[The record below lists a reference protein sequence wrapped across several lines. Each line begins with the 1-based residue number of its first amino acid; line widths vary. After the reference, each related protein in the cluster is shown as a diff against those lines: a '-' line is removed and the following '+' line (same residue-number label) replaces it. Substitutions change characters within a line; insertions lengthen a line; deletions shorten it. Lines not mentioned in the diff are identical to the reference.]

1 MDFTPGNKDY
11 VAAVAAEAIERLEAI
26 ANAASLELGGQVGFS
41 GDTLVYPNA
50 TNASISIAL
59 LERSQQ
65 AVREC
70 NEHLMREPAIARV
83 EVLDA
88 QQNQRVIYICRTMP
102 PRGMQH
108 LASYRSPLGRLAS
121 LPIGESITLPNA
133 DSCEVV
139 GKSTLHPAKEQK
151 AWDSKRTVIKTKDI
165 GPITVSSLREFLT
178 SLSEVQTAED
188 VLDQIQAQ
196 ERLSES
202 LKSGLR
208 RSVITKMGLRDQPI
222 LNSIQDEIFRLPIDT
237 RLVLLG
243 PPGTGKTT
251 TLIRRLGQKL
261 DEAYLTEDER
271 SIIEA
276 ANPASRLAHDESWLM
291 FTPTKLLRLYLKEA
305 FAREQVPASDARIK
319 TWDDFRWQ
327 VSKNVFGI
335 LRSAT
340 GSGFFV
346 LRDEVA
352 YLAEET
358 ESNAIGWF
366 EDYFEWQREEF
377 RRELGEA
384 ASALATSHMDGART
398 LAARLTTALNTS
410 GWNALTGEAK
420 EAQSLVGGIRGSAE
434 TRIDDELRGQL
445 QRNPR
450 FIDDLGQF
458 LDSLGQEAQT
468 DAYEDEAGEGEDEDE
483 REVAHTPKAKAINL
497 YKAALRARAKALAS
511 KRSPDKSSQI
521 AKLIAWI
528 DERSLP
534 ALDLT
539 QIGQQLLT
547 QANARPFTNPVQR
560 YVNGFHRRYRKFRKL
575 RQAKGRWYT
584 TQPKEGRDIHA
595 LELDLILLAI
605 LRTGAELLSRQQVL
619 QRLDQP
625 PWNSLKPIQDLY
637 RSQVLVDEATDFS
650 PIQLACM
657 SALGNARVRSFF
669 ACGDFNQRLTT
680 WGTRSIDQLNW
691 VTPGLQFREV
701 NIAYRQTRQLNAL
714 ARDIIAAVGGTNPIV
729 ELPKDV
735 DNEGVAP
742 ALLEG
747 AGSLESLTPWLA
759 ERLKEIE
766 GFVGEMPSTA
776 IFVNTEDDVLPLASL
791 LDKALT
797 EANLR
802 VVPCS
807 NGQVVGQD
815 SDIRVFDIQHIKGL
829 EFETVFFIGVDELAE
844 RRPTLFDK
852 YIYVGATRA
861 ATYLGLTCTKQLP
874 AVIESL
880 RPQFTPNWSALGQ
893 TPGGSR

>member
-1 MDFTPGNKDY
+1 VG
-11 VAAVAAEAIERLEAI
+11 
-26 ANAASLELGGQVGFS
+26 ASS
-41 GDTLVYPNA
+41 DTLVYPNA
-50 TNASISIAL
+50 VNATKSVAQV
-59 LERSQQ
+59 ERSQR

-70 NEHLMREPAIARV
+70 NEHLAREPAIARV
-83 EVLDA
+83 EVVDA
-88 QQNQRVIYICRTMP
+88 QQKPRTIYICRTMP
-102 PRGMQH
+102 PSGVTH
-108 LASYRSPLGRLAS
+108 LASYRSPLGRLAA
-121 LPIGESITLPNA
+121 LPIGESTTLPNA

-139 GKSTLHPAKEQK
+139 GKTTLRPTKEQG
-151 AWDSKRTVIKTKDI
+151 AWDSKGTVIETERF
-165 GPITVSSLREFLT
+165 GPVTVSSLREFLA
-178 SLSEVQTAED
+178 SLSEVQSAD

-202 LKSGLR
+202 LISGLR

-276 ANPASRLAHDESWLM
+276 ANPASGLAHEESWLM

-305 FAREQVPASDARIK
+305 FAREQVPAPDARIQ

-340 GSGFFV
+340 GSGLFV
-346 LRDEVA
+346 LRDEVP
-352 YLAEET
+352 YLSEET
-358 ESNAIGWF
+358 QPNAIGWF
-366 EDYFEWQREEF
+366 EDYFVWQRAEF

-384 ASALATSHMDGART
+384 ANALASSHMGGART
-398 LAARLTTALNTS
+398 LSAKLAAALKTS

-420 EAQSLVGGIRGSAE
+420 AAHSLVGAIKGSTDAKIE
-434 TRIDDELRGQL
+434 GALREQL
-445 QRNPR
+445 QKSPR
-450 FIDDLGQF
+450 FIDELGQF
-458 LDSLGQEAQT
+458 LDALGQEAQA
-468 DAYEDEAGEGEDEDE
+468 DADEDEAGEAEDEDE
-483 REVAHTPKAKAINL
+483 REVGHTPKAKAINR
-497 YKAALRARAKALAS
+497 YKAALRAHAKALAS
-511 KRSPDKSSQI
+511 KRALEKSSQV
-521 AKLIAWI
+521 AKLIDWI
-528 DERSLP
+528 GERSLS
-534 ALDLT
+534 AAELT
-539 QIGQQLLT
+539 EVGKGLLT
-547 QANARPFTNPVQR
+547 QASARPFTNPLQR
-560 YVNGFHRRYRKFRKL
+560 YISGFHRRYRKFRRV
-575 RQAKGRWYT
+575 RQSEGRWYSA
-584 TQPKEGRDIHA
+584 QPKEARDIHA

-605 LRTGAELLSRQQVL
+605 LRTGAELLSRQQVV
-619 QRLDQP
+619 QKLDEP
-625 PWNSLKPIQDLY
+625 LWSSLKPIHDLY

-657 SALGNARVRSFF
+657 SALANPKVRSFF

-691 VTPGLQFREV
+691 VAPGLDFRDV
-701 NIAYRQTRQLNAL
+701 NIAYRQTRQLNTL
-714 ARDIIAAVGGTNPIV
+714 ARDIIAAVGGSDPIV

-742 ALLEG
+742 SLLED
-747 AGSLESLTPWLA
+747 AASFEQLTPWLA
-759 ERLKEIE
+759 ERLQEIE

-776 IFVNTEDDVLPLASL
+776 IFVNTEEQVVPLASL
-791 LDKALT
+791 LDKALS

-844 RRPTLFDK
+844 SQPNLFDK
-852 YIYVGATRA
+852 YLYVGATRA
-861 ATYLGLTCTKQLP
+861 ATYLGLTCTRQLP
-874 AVIESL
+874 DVIESL
-880 RPQFTPNWSALGQ
+880 RPQFAANWSA
-893 TPGGSR
+893 PVGSVAGAA